1 MLVTVNGKQKE
12 LTERIS
18 VGEFLVRKQLDFDS
32 VVVEH
37 NRIIVPK
44 EAFET
49 TLLEENDHLEVLR
62 FVGGG

>member
-1 MLVTVNGKQKE
+1 MFVTINGKQEE
-12 LTERIS
+12 LTEKIT
-18 VGEFLVRKQLDFDS
+18 VGEFLLLQQLDFDS

-37 NRIIVPK
+37 NRIIVEK
-44 EAFET
+44 EAFGN